1 MKKYVSYDKLLLT
14 CIIVLFS
21 IYLSITL
28 ISTSFADYTTT
39 ATCSHTALGVQY
51 SEVAHPH
58 KYFRTCKSCNTKVY
72 VGGHATKNHGD
83 GSWGSGTCPQCGSHS
98 YPIPTVDQI
107 NASLKQHP
115 HIVGVKCK
123 CGSVKYT
130 DPQINPDCS
139 SCISTYNIKSKSA
152 TGNSVLYL
160 SYLDGDSGAAIS
172 TTFPVPVKMTFQSKY
187 SKSGSNFTSYSS
199 KITCVFQSKLC
210 STRSKKPTTPFR
222 NCTSR
227 LLQQFEFKVI
237 HKYAICTGFKPHA
250 CKSHW
255 RKIFKVSH
263 SKLLFSWSNWIRRRS
278 YSSTQRFRKINIY
291 FLRGDY
297 Q

>member
-115 HIVGVKCK
+115 RIVGVKCK

-199 KITCVFQSKLC
+199 KITCVFNQNSVPPEAKSRLHLFATAQVDYYNNSNSKLYTNTL
-210 STRSKKPTTPFR
+210 SAPASNPMPASRTGGKFSKSPIP
-222 NCTSR
+222 
-227 LLQQFEFKVI
+227 
-237 HKYAICTGFKPHA
+237 
-250 CKSHW
+250 
-255 RKIFKVSH
+255 
-263 SKLLFSWSNWIRRRS
+263 S
-278 YSSTQRFRKINIY
+278 YSLAGATGYAEGLIPPRSVSVKLTYTF
-291 FLRGDY
+291 
-297 Q
+297 

>member
-160 SYLDGDSGAAIS
+160 SY
-172 TTFPVPVKMTFQSKY
+172 
-187 SKSGSNFTSYSS
+187 
-199 KITCVFQSKLC
+199 
-210 STRSKKPTTPFR
+210 FR
-222 NCTSR
+222 
-227 LLQQFEFKVI
+227 
-237 HKYAICTGFKPHA
+237 
-250 CKSHW
+250 W
-255 RKIFKVSH
+255 
-263 SKLLFSWSNWIRRRS
+263 
-278 YSSTQRFRKINIY
+278 RFRCRNFDDVPCTRKNDISKQV
-291 FLRGDY
+291 F
-297 Q
+297 